1 MEVYDMSLTSV
12 DGQLEQWA
20 VFNLA
25 MIAAAFA
32 TEDNT
37 PLSPV
42 SYRFQQSMPPD
53 VRYGNC
59 NNDFLR
65 EASKM
70 PEF

>member
-1 MEVYDMSLTSV
+1 
-12 DGQLEQWA
+12 
-20 VFNLA
+20 
-25 MIAAAFA
+25 MIVAAFA